1 MVGTFIML
9 ACKGGVVV
17 ATSGEG
23 SPPQLEEGGERAPW
37 WALACTSGEGSPPQL
52 EVNDVTTPPSAC
64 TLSISSTA
72 DM

>member
-52 EVNDVTTPPSAC
+52 EVNDVTTPPCAC